1 MTPAVVHPRIG
12 ARRGG
17 RRATTWWG
25 RAWVRAVEES
35 AYGEKEQR
43 TARVL
48 ARAGAVGGITV
59 DVGSLVA
66 SVEDDHGLWTARVS
80 LPVLDDAGMEALV
93 EVIAAEAGRA
103 PALLAG
109 ELPHPL
115 VEHAEE
121 MGVEL
126 LPYGIELE
134 ASCTCDPWLDPC
146 PHALALLTQA
156 TLLVER
162 DPLVLLHLRGMP
174 RDELL
179 ARLHDRAAPAHPPTR
194 GMPTSTSRSMR
205 RSGPPGSSTSSTI
218 PTRRSTTCSDRGGRA
233 ASASERRRNL
243 VRDGFPLNG
252 R

>member
-43 TARVL
+43 TGRAL

-66 SVEDDHGLWTARVS
+66 SVEDDQGLWTARVS
-80 LPVLDDAGMEALV
+80 LPVLDDASMAALV
-93 EVIAAEAGRA
+93 EVVAAEAGRA

-126 LPYGIELE
+126 LPYGGELD
-134 ASCTCDPWLDPC
+134 ASCTCDAWVDPC
-146 PHALALLTQA
+146 VHALALLTQA
-156 TLLVER
+156 TCCWSATR
-162 DPLVLLHLRGMP
+162 WCSCTCAACPATTCSPASTNAPP
-174 RDELL
+174 RPSPTT
-179 ARLHDRAAPAHPPTR
+179 PAT
-194 GMPTSTSRSMR
+194 PTST
-205 RSGPPGSSTSSTI
+205 
-218 PTRRSTTCSDRGGRA
+218 
-233 ASASERRRNL
+233 
-243 VRDGFPLNG
+243 
-252 R
+252 

>member
-1 MTPAVVHPRIG
+1 VTPAVVHPRIG

-17 RRATTWWG
+17 LRATTWWG

-43 TARVL
+43 TARAL

-59 DVGSLVA
+59 DSGSLVA
-66 SVEDDHGLWTARVS
+66 SVDDDRGLFTPQVA
-80 LPVLDDAGMEALV
+80 LPVLDEAGMAALV

-126 LPYGIELE
+126 LPYGGELD
-134 ASCTCDPWLDPC
+134 ASCTCDAWLDPC
-146 PHALALLTQA
+146 THALALLTQ
-156 TLLVER
+156 TTVLIER
-162 DPLVLLHLRGMP
+162 DPLVLLHLRGLP
-174 RDELL
+174 RDDLL
-179 ARLHDRAAPAHPPTR
+179 ARLHDRATPATPAAPTDAA
-194 GMPTSTSRSMR
+194 
-205 RSGPPGSSTSSTI
+205 
-218 PTRRSTTCSDRGGRA
+218 DADLDVALDAAVRA
-233 ASASERRRNL
+233 ARVLDLLDDPNASIDHL
-243 VRDGFPLNG
+243 F
-252 R
+252 

>member
-12 ARRGG
+12 ARPGG

-25 RAWVRAVEES
+25 RAWLRAVEES

-43 TARVL
+43 TGRSL

-66 SVEDDHGLWTARVS
+66 SVEDHQGLWTARVS
-80 LPVLDDAGMEALV
+80 LPVLDDTSMAALV

-126 LPYGIELE
+126 LPYGGELD
-134 ASCTCDPWLDPC
+134 ASCTCDAWIDPC
-146 PHALALLTQA
+146 VHALALLTQA
-156 TLLVER
+156 TYLLER
-162 DPLVLLHLRGMP
+162 DPLVLVHLRGLP
-174 RDELL
+174 RDDLL
-179 ARLHDRAAPAHPPTR
+179 ARLHERAAPAEPDDA
-194 GMPTSTSRSMR
+194 G
-205 RSGPPGSSTSSTI
+205 
-218 PTRRSTTCSDRGGRA
+218 DADLDVAVDAAVRA
-233 ASASERRRNL
+233 ARVLDLLDDPDASIDHL
-243 VRDGFPLNG
+243 F
-252 R
+252 